1 MKKIEKIFLTLLV
14 MCAVLLVFLL
24 LISSCSTV
32 IDGSGVDSTETVSEN
47 ITHFPE
53 TEPILPETTINSS
66 VKPHIKVPFEY
77 EETSKGIRF
86 KVEFSIEEYAI
97 PDFEPLRIRVAIY
110 YTNLTNKTIYF
121 DAGKP
126 SASGVF
132 ERNDGVCVYPK
143 ESDMHGIFE
152 KDKEYRVTILP
163 RDKHIDDVYFSVQD
177 FFNLEN
183 TYTFSVE
190 VETDQAKTCGV
201 TIPIEILEKEVKPD
215 FYQGTWYLSD
225 WGYRLKYREENDDM
239 FVNLPVLYEEA
250 TEGAFFKVE
259 FFSET
264 YALNSYIQCRVTVT
278 NNTGSDVNVYRKS
291 MFNHGGFIRDSQREV
306 MLPYSN
312 CKDRHGFYESAFG
325 GYMSIANGE
334 TYVIESVFLATES
347 FFEEGHEFSFLVE
360 FSPMFANGERK
371 TYSITIPV
379 ELCSSKAEST

>member
-1 MKKIEKIFLTLLV
+1 MSNYINRRL
-14 MCAVLLVFLL
+14 CAVLLVFL
-24 LISSCSTV
+24 IMFSSCDTI
-32 IDGSGVDSTETVSEN
+32 IDGHEADPTGTINSN
-47 ITHFPE
+47 ITLLPE

-66 VKPHIKVPFEY
+66 VKPHIKVPLVY

-86 KVEFSIEEYAI
+86 KVEFSFEEYAI
-97 PDFEPLRIRVAIY
+97 PDAEPLRIRVAIY
-110 YTNLTNKTIYF
+110 YTNLSNKTIYF
-121 DAGKP
+121 DAGRP

-143 ESDMHGIFE
+143 ESDMHDIFE
-152 KDKEYRVTILP
+152 KDKEYGVTISP
-163 RDKHIDDVYFSVQD
+163 HDKHIDDVYFSVQD

-201 TIPIEILEKEVKPD
+201 TIPIEIIEKEVKPD

-225 WGYRLKYREENDDM
+225 WGYRLKYLEENDDM
-239 FVNLPVLYEEA
+239 FVELPVLYEDA

-278 NNTGSDVNVYRKS
+278 NNTGSDVTVYRKS
-291 MFNHGGFIRDSQREV
+291 MLNHGGFIRDSQREV

-325 GYMSIANGE
+325 GYMSVANGE
-334 TYVIESVFLATES
+334 TYVIESVFVATEN
-347 FFEEGHEFSFLVE
+347 FFEEGHEYSFLVE

-371 TYSITIPV
+371 TYSITIPI
-379 ELCSSKAEST
+379 ELCSSQTEST

>member
-1 MKKIEKIFLTLLV
+1 M
-14 MCAVLLVFLL
+14 
-24 LISSCSTV
+24 ISSCTV

-53 TEPILPETTINSS
+53 TEPILPEATSS
-66 VKPHIKVPFEY
+66 LKPHIKVPLVY
-77 EETSKGIRF
+77 EETSHGIRF
-86 KVEFSIEEYAI
+86 KVGFSFDEYAVLNS
-97 PDFEPLRIRVAIY
+97 EPLNIRVMIS
-110 YTNLTNKTIYF
+110 YTNLTNKTISF
-121 DAGKP
+121 DAGQP

-132 ERNDGVCVYPK
+132 KRNDGVCVYPK

-163 RDKHIDDVYFSVQD
+163 RDKHIDYVYFSVQD

-190 VETDQAKTCGV
+190 VKMDQAKTCGV
-201 TIPIEILEKEVKPD
+201 TIPIEIIEKEVKPD
-215 FYQGTWYLSD
+215 YYQGEWYLSD
-225 WGYRLKYREENDDM
+225 WGYRLKYREENDNM
-239 FVNLPVLYEEA
+239 FVKLPVLYEEA

-291 MFNHGGFIRDSQREV
+291 MFNHGGFIMDSQCEV

-312 CKDRHGFYESAFG
+312 CKDRHGFYESVSG
-325 GYMSIANGE
+325 GYMSIANGDS
-334 TYVIESVFLATES
+334 YVIESVFVATEN
-347 FFEEGHEFSFLVE
+347 FFEEGHEYSFLVE
-360 FSPMFANGERK
+360 FSPIFANGEQK

-379 ELCSSKAEST
+379 ELCFSRAAST